1 MKLAFLIQLILLL
14 LLVVSLYMVFTNSV
28 GGRMRLI
35 MIVFCVVIGIYLF
48 QKLKIFNDYDEFYS
62 TPTSARTTGAQTI
75 MINKEELKKSEGH
88 FSVSMWIFIDD
99 WNYNY
104 GATKNILKKV
114 DVNGLALPHIYL
126 DAYKNDLHI
135 DVDMFAKD
143 SDDYQTELS
152 KALTAGGYT
161 GTETVFNCKLN
172 NDDPPVRKI
181 HETSTDS
188 NTGIA
193 CPEPDVSQNMIIENI
208 NMQKWVNIIT
218 TVNNRTMD
226 VYINGK
232 LIKTK
237 TFDNI
242 IDPVLLNSGGI
253 ELVSGGGFG
262 GFFSKVQYYPY
273 FITPE
278 KAWSIYKGGFGD
290 AFESALDRY
299 NMSLSFYKDSVEQ
312 NKMYLF

>member
-143 SDDYQTELS
+143 SDDYQTLL
-152 KALTAGGYT
+152 ATAAGVSFT
-161 GTETVFNCKLN
+161 APFVCKLN

-181 HETSTDS
+181 HETSTNS
-188 NTGIA
+188 NTGID

>member
-28 GGRMRLI
+28 GGRAKLI

-48 QKLKIFNDYDEFYS
+48 QKLKIFNDYDEFHS
-62 TPTSARTTGAQTI
+62 TPTSARAGAVTI
-75 MINKEELKKSEGH
+75 DQEQLKKSEGH
-88 FSVSMWIFIDD
+88 FAVSMWIFIDD

-104 GATKNILKKV
+104 GETKNILKKV
-114 DVNGLALPHIYL
+114 NGDDLSLPHIYL
-126 DAYKNDLHI
+126 GKFKNDLHI

-143 SDDYQTELS
+143 SADYQTLLKIE
-152 KALTAGGYT
+152 AGGSEGAT
-161 GTETVFNCKLN
+161 FICDKNTKTIFENGT
-172 NDDPPVRKI
+172 D
-181 HETSTDS
+181 TD
-188 NTGIA
+188 IA
-193 CPEPDVSQNMIIENI
+193 CPEPDVSQNITIENI

-218 TVNNRTMD
+218 TVNNRTLD

-253 ELVSGGGFG
+253 ELVSDGGFG

>member
-28 GGRMRLI
+28 GGRAKLI

-48 QKLKIFNDYDEFYS
+48 QKLKIFNDYDEFHS
-62 TPTSARTTGAQTI
+62 TPTSARAGVVTI
-75 MINKEELKKSEGH
+75 DQEQLKKSEGH
-88 FSVSMWIFIDD
+88 FAVSMWIFIDD

-104 GATKNILKKV
+104 GETKNILKKV
-114 DVNGLALPHIYL
+114 NGNGLSLPHIYL
-126 DAYKNDLHI
+126 GEFKNDLHI
-135 DVDMFAKD
+135 DVNMFAKD
-143 SDDYQTELS
+143 SEDYQTLLATDAGDS
-152 KALTAGGYT
+152 FTAPF
-161 GTETVFNCKLN
+161 ECKLN

-181 HETSTDS
+181 HETTTGT
-188 NTGIA
+188 NTGID
-193 CPEPDVSQNMIIENI
+193 CPGGTLQSIKIENI

-218 TVNNRTMD
+218 TVNNRTLD

-253 ELVSGGGFG
+253 ELVSDGGFG

-278 KAWSIYKGGFGD
+278 KAWSIYKSGFGD

>member
-28 GGRMRLI
+28 GGRAKLI

-62 TPTSARTTGAQTI
+62 TPTSARAGAVTI
-75 MINKEELKKSEGH
+75 DKEQLKKSEGH
-88 FSVSMWIFIDD
+88 FAVSMWIFIDD

-104 GATKNILKKV
+104 GETKNILKKV
-114 DVNGLALPHIYL
+114 NGNGLSLPHIYL
-126 DAYKNDLHI
+126 GKFKNDLHI

-143 SDDYQTELS
+143 SGDYETLIS
-152 KALTAGGYT
+152 DALTDGGYT
-161 GTETVFNCKLN
+161 VSATAEYTCDK
-172 NDDPPVRKI
+172 
-181 HETSTDS
+181 DS
-188 NTGIA
+188 KEIFEDGLTTTIP
-193 CPEPDVSQNMIIENI
+193 CPEPDVSQNITIENI

-218 TVNNRTMD
+218 TVNNRTLD
-226 VYINGK
+226 VYMNGK

-253 ELVSGGGFG
+253 ELVSDGGFG

>member
-28 GGRMRLI
+28 GGRAKLI

-62 TPTSARTTGAQTI
+62 TPTSARAGAVTI
-75 MINKEELKKSEGH
+75 DKEQLKKSEGH
-88 FSVSMWIFIDD
+88 FAVSMWIFIDD

-104 GATKNILKKV
+104 GETKNILKKV
-114 DVNGLALPHIYL
+114 NGNGLSLPHIYL
-126 DAYKNDLHI
+126 GAFKNDLHI

-143 SDDYQTELS
+143 SDDYQTLLSDELDKYS
-152 KALTAGGYT
+152 YSPTATKFKCKPTSADPSIYT
-161 GTETVFNCKLN
+161 IREET
-172 NDDPPVRKI
+172 DP
-181 HETSTDS
+181 ETDTQ
-188 NTGIA
+188 IV
-193 CPEPDVSQNMIIENI
+193 CPEPDVAQNIIIENI

-218 TVNNRTMD
+218 TVNNRTLD

-253 ELVSGGGFG
+253 ELVSDGGFG

>member
-28 GGRMRLI
+28 GGRAKLI

-48 QKLKIFNDYDEFYS
+48 QKLKIFNDYDEFHS
-62 TPTSARTTGAQTI
+62 TPTSARAGAVTI
-75 MINKEELKKSEGH
+75 DKEQLKKSEGH
-88 FSVSMWIFIDD
+88 FAVSMWIFIDD

-104 GATKNILKKV
+104 GETKNILKKV
-114 DVNGLALPHIYL
+114 NGNGLSLPHIYL
-126 DAYKNDLHI
+126 GAFKNDLHI

-143 SDDYQTELS
+143 SGDYETLISE
-152 KALTAGGYT
+152 ALTAGGYT
-161 GTETVFNCKLN
+161 GTATAFKCKMN
-172 NDDPPVRKI
+172 SSDPPVNTI
-181 HETSTDS
+181 HETDPEID
-188 NTGIA
+188 TGID
-193 CPEPDVSQNMIIENI
+193 CPGGTLQSMKIENI

-218 TVNNRTMD
+218 TVNNRTLD

-253 ELVSGGGFG
+253 ELVSDGGFG

>member
-1 MKLAFLIQLILLL
+1 MNVTGL
-14 LLVVSLYMVFTNSV
+14 SV
-28 GGRMRLI
+28 
-35 MIVFCVVIGIYLF
+35 
-48 QKLKIFNDYDEFYS
+48 E
-62 TPTSARTTGAQTI
+62 
-75 MINKEELKKSEGH
+75 
-88 FSVSMWIFIDD
+88 
-99 WNYNY
+99 
-104 GATKNILKKV
+104 V
-114 DVNGLALPHIYL
+114 D
-126 DAYKNDLHI
+126 
-135 DVDMFAKD
+135 
-143 SDDYQTELS
+143 S
-152 KALTAGGYT
+152 
-161 GTETVFNCKLN
+161 
-172 NDDPPVRKI
+172 RI
-181 HETSTDS
+181 HETDPEID
-188 NTGIA
+188 TGID
-193 CPEPDVSQNMIIENI
+193 CPGGTLQSMKIENI

-218 TVNNRTMD
+218 TVNNRTLD

-253 ELVSGGGFG
+253 ELVSDGGFG

>member
-114 DVNGLALPHIYL
+114 DVTGLALPHIYL

-143 SDDYQTELS
+143 SDDYQTLLKDKFRGSFADGDTLS
-152 KALTAGGYT
+152 CVDNVIYHNGSAT
-161 GTETVFNCKLN
+161 
-172 NDDPPVRKI
+172 
-181 HETSTDS
+181 TD
-188 NTGIA
+188 T

-299 NMSLSFYKDSVEQ
+299 NLSLSFYKDSVEQ

>member
-75 MINKEELKKSEGH
+75 KINKEELKKSEGH

-143 SDDYQTELS
+143 SDDYQTLL
-152 KALTAGGYT
+152 KTAVGSST
-161 GTETVFNCKLN
+161 GTYVCKLN

-188 NTGIA
+188 NTGID

>member
-62 TPTSARTTGAQTI
+62 TPTSARTTGVQTI
-75 MINKEELKKSEGH
+75 KINKEELKKSEGH

-143 SDDYQTELS
+143 SDDYQTALATAAGDSFTAPFECNKDS
-152 KALTAGGYT
+152 KTIFDA
-161 GTETVFNCKLN
+161 
-172 NDDPPVRKI
+172 
-181 HETSTDS
+181 S
-188 NTGIA
+188 NIDTGIA

-299 NMSLSFYKDSVEQ
+299 NLSLSFYKDSVEQ

>member
-143 SDDYQTELS
+143 SDDYQTLL
-152 KALTAGGYT
+152 KTAVGSST
-161 GTETVFNCKLN
+161 GTFRCNKDSKTIF
-172 NDDPPVRKI
+172 DA
-181 HETSTDS
+181 TD
-188 NTGIA
+188 TDTTIA

-273 FITPE
+273 FIAPE

-299 NMSLSFYKDSVEQ
+299 NLSLSFYKDSVEQ